1 MIIVDGYNVYPSEV
15 EAALYSHAAV
25 MEAAVIGVPHAYHGE
40 VVKAVVVLKPG
51 QSATADELK
60 AHCVDHLA
68 EFKRPRTVEIR
79 DSLPKSTVGKVLYT
93 KLRTP
98 APRPV

>member
-1 MIIVDGYNVYPSEV
+1 V

-25 MEAAVIGVPHAYHGE
+25 MEAAVIGVPHSYHGE

-51 QSATADELK
+51 RAATADELK
-60 AHCVDHLA
+60 AHCVNRLA
-68 EFKRPRTVEIR
+68 EFKRPRTIEIR

-93 KLRTP
+93 KLR
-98 APRPV
+98 AEAGAGMEHV